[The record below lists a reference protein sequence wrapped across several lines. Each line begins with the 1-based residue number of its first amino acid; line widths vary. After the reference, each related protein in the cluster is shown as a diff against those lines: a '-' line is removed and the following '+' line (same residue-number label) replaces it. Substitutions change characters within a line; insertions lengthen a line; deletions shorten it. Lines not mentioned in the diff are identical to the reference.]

1 MGIYASVENW
11 NDAYAN
17 REHIND
23 AQKFIDSWEILAPEF
38 RQDWAEGAGSLQT
51 DVSYGT
57 SLREKFDVFYPA
69 GSAKGLFVFVHGGY
83 WVAFDKSSW
92 SHLARGALD
101 QGWAVALPSY
111 ILCPDARISEI
122 TNQIGAAIEAA
133 AGLIEGPI
141 VLAGHSAGGHLV
153 SRMGCVNAPLHSAV
167 SSRIRRIVSISGL
180 HDLRP
185 LLKLELNNSL
195 KLDKEEAAA
204 ESPALLLP
212 FEGIAIDCVVGGDE
226 RPEFIRQN
234 ALLANIWIGLGARTR
249 EIVVAGRHHFN
260 IIEELHDYQHGW
272 FHDALN
278 VN

>member
-11 NDAYAN
+11 DDAYAN

-23 AQKFIDSWEILAPEF
+23 AQKVIDSWEILAPEF

-51 DVSYGT
+51 GVSYGD
-57 SLREKFDVFYPA
+57 SQREKFDVFYPA

-153 SRMGCVNAPLHSAV
+153 SRMGCVNAPLSSAV

-185 LLKLELNNSL
+185 LLRLELNNSL
-195 KLDKEEAAA
+195 KLDKVEAAA

-234 ALLANIWIGLGARTR
+234 ALLANIWVGLGARTR

-272 FHDALN
+272 LHDALN
-278 VN
+278 GN